1 MARRMQ
7 SVDVALVG
15 GGMTAAIIGKH
26 LAESGNTVVA
36 LERGEMRQTV
46 PDFQSPQMHDELRHS
61 VRYALMQNPAVQTLT
76 FRNFP
81 GQQALPM
88 RQLGSFLPGEGVGG
102 AMVHWNGQT
111 WRFQPEWF
119 ELRSWARQRYGDG
132 FLSDEVSIQD
142 WGISYDELEPHYDF
156 FERVTGIGG
165 VAGNING
172 NIRQGGNPF
181 EGPRKSDYP
190 NPPMKRSLAGDLF
203 ARAASSLGH
212 HPFPV
217 PSANMTRRYTNPYG
231 AEMRPCM
238 YCGYC
243 ETYGC
248 EHFAKA
254 SPQIAILP
262 AALKEKNFE
271 LRTRA
276 HVLRIDWDKASKQA
290 TGVTYIDARGEEVFQ
305 PAQMVVLCAFAFHN
319 PVILL
324 NSGIGTPYDPKTRTG
339 TVGRNYTYQTMTGV
353 SVFYDKDTRINPYMG
368 AGALG
373 VAVDD
378 FNNGSFD
385 HGPHGFVGGAYIAA
399 YTTGGRPINYH
410 PVPPGTPRW
419 GAAWKKAVAENYNST
434 VSLTVHG
441 SSTPH
446 PNNYL
451 GLDSTYKDAY
461 GQPLGMLSF
470 DFPYNDRLMARF
482 LTEKAWRIGEA
493 MGGKAMSV
501 NWLGDHYSIV
511 PYQTTHNAGGT
522 IVGTDPK
529 TSVVNKYLQSW
540 DLHNLFV
547 VGSSC
552 FPQNGGY
559 NPTGTVG
566 ALAYWALDAM
576 LQRYM
581 KSPGPLVPQ

>member
-26 LAESGNTVVA
+26 LAEAGHTVVA

-46 PDFQSPQMHDELRHS
+46 PDFQSPGMHDELRHS
-61 VRYALMQNPAVQTLT
+61 VRHALMQNPAVQTLT

-119 ELRSWARQRYGDG
+119 ALKSWVEQRYGKD
-132 FLSDEVSIQD
+132 FLPGEVTIQD
-142 WGISYDELEPHYDF
+142 WGMSYDELEPHYDF
-156 FERVTGIGG
+156 FEKVTGIGG
-165 VAGNING
+165 VAGNLKG
-172 NIRQGGNPF
+172 EIRNGGNPF
-181 EGPRKSDYP
+181 EGPRQADYP
-190 NPPMKRSLAGDLF
+190 NPPMKRALAGDLF
-203 ARAASSLGH
+203 AKAAADVGM

-217 PSANMTRRYTNPYG
+217 PSANMTRHYKNPYG

-262 AALKEKNFE
+262 AALAQKNFE
-271 LRTRA
+271 LRTRST
-276 HVLRIDWDKASKQA
+276 VTRIEWDRASKQA
-290 TGVTYIDARGEEVFQ
+290 TGVTYIDARGTEVFQ

-319 PVILL
+319 PVLML
-324 NSGIGTPYDPKTRTG
+324 NSGIGAPYDPKTREG

-353 SVFYDKDTRINPYMG
+353 SVFYDSETRINPYMG

-373 VAVDD
+373 MAVDD

-419 GAAWKKAVAENYNST
+419 GAEWKRAVAKNYNST

-451 GLDSTYKDAY
+451 GLDPTYKDAY
-461 GQPLGMLSF
+461 GQPLGMMTF
-470 DFPYNDRLMARF
+470 DFPYNDRLMSRF

-493 MGGKAMSV
+493 MKGKAMAV
-501 NWLGDHYSIV
+501 NWLGDHYSVV

-522 IVGTDPK
+522 ICGTDPK

-566 ALAYWALDAM
+566 ALSYWAVDAM
-576 LQRYM
+576 LNRYM
-581 KSPGPLVPQ
+581 KSPGPLVPA